1 MKHFPLA
8 MTACAALCA
17 LAFSFPSAAL
27 AMPGMESGHGAAA
40 EKFAKM
46 DTDKDGKVSEKEFF
60 AAYPNMQKAAF
71 AAIDTD
77 KDGSISEK
85 EWYGFAVDHAKG
97 RAGMPAPAQ
106 KEAAPVA
113 PAGEDVPLVMPPA
126 K

>member
-1 MKHFPLA
+1 MRYVPLA
-8 MTACAALCA
+8 ITACAALCA
-17 LAFSFPSAAL
+17 LALSLPSSAL

-71 AAIDTD
+71 TAIDTD

-85 EWYGFAVDHAKG
+85 EWFGFAVDHAKG

-106 KEAAPVA
+106 KEAAPAA

>member
-1 MKHFPLA
+1 MKYVPFA
-8 MTACAALCA
+8 KTACAALCA
-17 LAFSFPSAAL
+17 LALSLSTAAQ

-40 EKFAKM
+40 EKFARM
-46 DTDKDGKVSEKEFF
+46 DADKDGKVSEKEFF
-60 AAYPNMQKAAF
+60 AAYPNMQKGDF
-71 AAIDTD
+71 TAIDTD

-85 EWYGFAVDHAKG
+85 EWFGFAVDHAKG

-106 KEAAPVA
+106 KEAAPAA

>member
-1 MKHFPLA
+1 MKYVPLA
-8 MTACAALCA
+8 STACAALCA
-17 LAFSFPSAAL
+17 LALSLPSAAL

-85 EWYGFAVDHAKG
+85 EWFGFAVDHAKG
-97 RAGMPAPAQ
+97 RAGMPAP
-106 KEAAPVA
+106 KDAAPAA
-113 PAGEDVPLVMPPA
+113 PASDDVPLVMPPA

>member
-1 MKHFPLA
+1 MKYVPLA
-8 MTACAALCA
+8 STACAALCA
-17 LAFSFPSAAL
+17 LALSLPSAAL

-77 KDGSISEK
+77 KDGSISDK
-85 EWYGFAVDHAKG
+85 EWFGFAVDHAKG
-97 RAGMPAPAQ
+97 RAGMPAP
-106 KEAAPVA
+106 KDAAPAA
-113 PAGEDVPLVMPPA
+113 PAGDDVPLVMPPA

>member
-1 MKHFPLA
+1 MKHFLFAKP
-8 MTACAALCA
+8 ACAALCA
-17 LAFSFPSAAL
+17 LALSLPAAAF

-46 DTDKDGKVSEKEFF
+46 DADKDGKVSEKEFF

-106 KEAAPVA
+106 KEAAPAA

>member
-1 MKHFPLA
+1 MKHFPFA

-17 LAFSFPSAAL
+17 FALSLPAAAF

-77 KDGSISEK
+77 KDGNISEK
-85 EWYGFAVDHAKG
+85 ERYGFAVDHAKG
-97 RAGMPAPAQ
+97 RPGMPAPAQ
-106 KEAAPVA
+106 KEAAPAA